1 MPHRFPLL
9 SEESSDKTPSLTMEI
24 IFRLK
29 VKDAMMTNLRTAN
42 KKDTFRVI
50 QKVMRNNDISGVPIL
65 EDNRLVGMVSVSD
78 IINALDRGYVEESV
92 EPYMTKQLI
101 VLEDDMPL
109 SFAVSYYNKYPYR
122 RFPVINKNKEFV
134 GVLTTKDVLSTIL
147 NEMNNEIT
155 LLESQ
160 IFHDKVELPNQ
171 IIKEYIIKQFDF
183 ENAGHAS
190 FRLKKLLKEKEVSRK
205 IIRRASVAAY
215 EMEINVAI
223 HSNGG
228 KISFI
233 LEENSI
239 TIITK
244 DTGPGIKDVA
254 QVIEE
259 GYSTANDWIRSLGF
273 GAGMG
278 IPNTK
283 RVSDEFK
290 IESEMGKGTTVKSV
304 IFLEDTDEGE

>member
-1 MPHRFPLL
+1 MPHRFPIL
-9 SEESSDKTPSLTMEI
+9 SEDSADKVPSLTMEI

-29 VKDAMMTNLRTAN
+29 VKDAMMTSLWTAT
-42 KKDTFRVI
+42 KKHTFREI
-50 QKVMRNNDISGVPIL
+50 QTVMRDNEISGVPVL
-65 EDNRLVGMVSVSD
+65 DDNRLVGIVSVSD
-78 IINALDRGYVEESV
+78 IINALDSGHIEEPI
-92 EPYMTKQLI
+92 EAYMSKQLI

-134 GVLTTKDVLSTIL
+134 GILTTKDVLTAIL
-147 NEMNNEIT
+147 NEMNNEINI
-155 LLESQ
+155 LENQ
-160 IFHDKVELPNQ
+160 LHHDKVELPNQ
-171 IIKEYIIKQFDF
+171 IIREYIIKQFDF
-183 ENAGHAS
+183 EKAGQAS
-190 FRLKKLLKEKEVSRK
+190 FKLKKLLKEKEVSRK

-228 KISFI
+228 KITFV
-233 LEENSI
+233 LEKDSI

-244 DTGPGIKDVA
+244 DTGPGIADVA
-254 QVIEE
+254 QAIEE

-290 IESEMGKGTTVKSV
+290 IESEPGKGTIVKSV
-304 IFLEDTDEGE
+304 IYLEETDESQ